1 MASGI
6 LGTPSDLAATTNTTI
21 YTVPASTFAVVTVSI
36 VNRGATAVTVR
47 LAVSTLA
54 APAAAEYLEYG
65 VSLGANSVLERTG
78 IVMQAGKL
86 LVVYSSATSVNA
98 VAYGI
103 ETSTA

>member
-1 MASGI
+1 
-6 LGTPSDLAATTNTTI
+6 
-21 YTVPASTFAVVTVSI
+21 
-36 VNRGATAVTVR
+36 
-47 LAVSTLA
+47 LA

>member
-1 MASGI
+1 
-6 LGTPSDLAATTNTTI
+6 
-21 YTVPASTFAVVTVSI
+21 
-36 VNRGATAVTVR
+36 VR
-47 LAVSTLA
+47 LAVASAST
-54 APAAAEYLEYG
+54 PTNAEYLEYG

-98 VAYGI
+98 IAYGI

>member
-1 MASGI
+1 MATGI

-21 YTVPASTFAVVTVSI
+21 YTVPTSTFAVVTVSI
-36 VNRGATAVTVR
+36 CNRSASAVTVR
-47 LAVSTLA
+47 LAVAAAST
-54 APAAAEYLEYG
+54 PTNAEYLEFG

-78 IVMQAGKL
+78 IVMEAGKR